1 MAQPP
6 LLDLGPPPLPACAMC
21 GGKLARARC
30 RPCQKDTPA
39 PGGPAWRRWTRGI
52 DRVVRAR
59 LDGAGLGRLWA
70 ATWEALLLDGV
81 VPPEAAALVADIAR
95 LPFSRRRYH
104 RVIDRALLHSQIET
118 MLSRAGLPNGERGG
132 WVASNVAMAAAERIQ
147 SQRDRFAAGE
157 VFERVHDAEIVHE
170 AVLEHELR
178 VALRRKGL
186 RGVRLE
192 QAVAA
197 RVTEEMQAVRGSYG
211 RPSDEYPRAARF
223 EVVLPRVAP
232 AAVRIED
239 EELVVTEAAED
250 EAAGAPRRG
259 RAA

>member
-1 MAQPP
+1 
-6 LLDLGPPPLPACAMC
+6 MC

-70 ATWEALLLDGV
+70 PTWEALLLDGV
-81 VPPEAAALVADIAR
+81 VPPEAAPLVADIAR
-95 LPFSRRRYH
+95 LPFSSKRYQ

-147 SQRDRFAAGE
+147 AQRDRVAAGE
-157 VFERVHDAEIVHE
+157 IFERVHDAEIVHE

-186 RGVRLE
+186 RGARLE

-197 RVTEEMQAVRGSYG
+197 RVAEEMQAVRGSYG
-211 RPSDEYPRAARF
+211 RPSDEYPREMRI
-223 EVVLPRVAP
+223 ELVLPRVAAP
-232 AAVRIED
+232 TPLRIED
-239 EELVVTEAAED
+239 EELAVTEAAED